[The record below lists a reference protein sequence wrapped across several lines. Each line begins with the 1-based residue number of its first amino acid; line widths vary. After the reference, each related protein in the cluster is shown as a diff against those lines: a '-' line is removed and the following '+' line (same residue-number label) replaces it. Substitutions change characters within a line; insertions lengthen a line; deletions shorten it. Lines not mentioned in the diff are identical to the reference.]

1 MGTYQTPRGTVD
13 YLPDKTPLWQT
24 IERTARHIFEL
35 YNYQEIK
42 TPIFESTELFTSSIG
57 GDTDIV
63 SKEMYTFLDKKGR
76 SLTLRPEGTAA
87 IARSYIQHALHRK
100 GKHHLLFYVGPM
112 FRYERP
118 QAGRFRQ
125 FTQIGVENIGSP
137 DPACDAEVII
147 MGIQLF
153 KALGIQGIVPQLNTV
168 GCPICRPVIEERLKQ
183 FLESSLRALCGDCQ
197 TRFDTNPLRILD
209 CKKSSCTPYFSAM
222 PDIRQSICQACHDH
236 FDQVLTYLDTH
247 GVTVEINPNLVRG
260 LDYYNRTAFELV
272 SNHLGSQNAIC
283 GGGRY
288 DSLISR
294 LGGPNSPAVGFA
306 FGMERLMALVDT
318 AIPPVPMVYIGCL
331 DDDHYSHCF
340 SLAHQLRDHRI
351 KAIHHRDALSI
362 NGHLKRASK
371 SNAALSVII
380 QPDGQSAT
388 VYASGQTTLPMT
400 DVLAHIIEHTP
411 QTPMM

>member
-1 MGTYQTPRGTVD
+1 MASFQTPRGTVD
-13 YLPDKTPLWQT
+13 YLPDKTPLWQK

-42 TPIFESTELFTSSIG
+42 TPIFESTDLFTSSIG

-87 IARSYIQHALHRK
+87 IARAYIQHALHRK
-100 GKHHLLFYVGPM
+100 GNHHLLFYVGPM

-147 MGIQLF
+147 MGIKLF
-153 KALGIQGIVPQLNTV
+153 KTLGITDIVPQLNTV

-183 FLESSLRALCGDCQ
+183 FLESSLTALCGDCQ

-209 CKKSSCTPYFSAM
+209 CKKNSCTPYFSAM
-222 PDIRQSICQACHDH
+222 PDIRQSICQSCHDH

-247 GVTVEINPNLVRG
+247 GVTFEINPNLVRG

-272 SNHLGSQNAIC
+272 SKHLGSQNAVC

-294 LGGPNSPAVGFA
+294 LGGPSSPAVGFA
-306 FGMERLMALVDT
+306 FGMERLMALVNSD
-318 AIPPVPMVYIGCL
+318 IPPVPMVYIGCL
-331 DDDHYSHCF
+331 DPNQYSICF
-340 SLAHQLRDHRI
+340 SLTHQLRDRGI
-351 KAIHHRDALSI
+351 KAINHLDALST

-371 SNAALSVII
+371 SNAAIPVII
-380 QPDGQSAT
+380 Q
-388 VYASGQTTLPMT
+388 ASGQCAIVYSSTPTSVPVTSL
-400 DVLAHIIEHTP
+400 LAHLVELAP
-411 QTPMM
+411 QHPMM